1 MYSHDFTPG
10 SQSYMY
16 ITHFIVM
23 ENSVLVPKLR
33 IFTNQEL
40 RQAKAYRDR
49 IICGYSSSSLLSAG
63 HQVVE

>member
-10 SQSYMY
+10 SQSYMH
-16 ITHFIVM
+16 ITHFIVI
-23 ENSVLVPKLR
+23 ENSVLGLTLR
-33 IFTNQEL
+33 IFTNQGL
-40 RQAKAYRDR
+40 RQAKAYRNR